1 MAGPILPVGSPVGRS
16 CSRSP
21 LVCRSWRLH
30 FLPLEPTA
38 EGLEKGKLLFELRGH
53 KLTGKWSLSD
63 PLFGVLESEPDLL
76 SAWERL
82 TTWFD

>member
-1 MAGPILPVGSPVGRS
+1 
-16 CSRSP
+16 
-21 LVCRSWRLH
+21 
-30 FLPLEPTA
+30 
-38 EGLEKGKLLFELRGH
+38 LEKGKLLFELRGH

-76 SAWERL
+76 SAWQRL